1 MTVLGITDTV
11 RFDAHGSTFASYVAS
26 RNSEQLCAWKL
37 TVPPGSRGVAHRPSR
52 DEVLLVLD
60 GLLHITIDGTPSQVE
75 PGNVALV
82 RAGAEVV
89 VDGGPQGG
97 WRLGHDHPGPDRDP
111 ERRHAAHTALGA
123 VIATG
128 RGRAC

>member
-1 MTVLGITDTV
+1 MTVLGVTDTV

-89 VDGGPQGG
+89 VDGGPQGAG
-97 WRLGHDHPGPDRDP
+97 VWVTTTPGL
-111 ERRHAAHTALGA
+111 TATLNDGTQLTPPWA
-123 VIATG
+123 Q
-128 RGRAC
+128 